1 MTALIAAVAAPAP
14 AHQPAAHEP
23 EFGALYAEVQ
33 QFYSHQMQL
42 FDSFLAEPWAGTF
55 TQDAVFDV
63 PTLERPLHGRAELA
77 ASVRHNEETARRSGE
92 RMRHWLGMIDVTASP
107 DGSLHTRAYALVY
120 VTTHGGSPKVHRV
133 CVMEDT
139 LVRRRGSLRTAHRLV
154 TRDDLA

>member
-1 MTALIAAVAAPAP
+1 MTSLIAAAAAPAE
-14 AHQPAAHEP
+14 QLTTRTT

-33 QFYSHQMQL
+33 QFYAHQMQL

-63 PTLERPLHGRAELA
+63 PTLERPLRGRTELA
-77 ASVRHNEETARRSGE
+77 ASVRHNEEAARRSGE
-92 RMRHWLGMIDVTASP
+92 RMRHWLGMIDVGAHP
-107 DGSLHTRAYALVY
+107 DGSLRTRAYALVY

-133 CVMEDT
+133 CVMQDT